1 MDEMRVEVGVKE
13 HLKKKLGRSTWSGHV
28 ENIGDEK
35 FAKKADAHKV
45 EEKWRRERP
54 KLRWGLH

>member
-1 MDEMRVEVGVKE
+1 MEVGVKE